1 MNPLWWMVGERV
13 VRDLEAFRD
22 QVFYTEAVRLR
33 EEQRQRLGVGGKAD
47 SSNVV
52 SFEQYRQRLGVSRDR
67 PSSGNPQD
75 RDRR

>member
-1 MNPLWWMVGERV
+1 M
-13 VRDLEAFRD
+13 RDLEAFRD

-52 SFEQYRQRLGVSRDR
+52 SFEQYRQRLGVS
-67 PSSGNPQD
+67 S
-75 RDRR
+75 